1 MLSSTC
7 LSYKVALSP
16 YIVVIQSIA
25 TAHHSQ
31 KLHFD
36 YRCFSCFLCVYA
48 QTVENIF
55 DFSFDIK
62 EGLAELSRDTV
73 SYRVYALMLHACLNL
88 YILLPPCSN
97 NHCAWMWCRPTNVT
111 NQQTQLNCANR
122 NIHTAMLQLLILLL
136 LPLLLLLLLLLQATG
151 ALKLQRREALMDE
164 KTSAKNNQTV
174 LSFNLQDYY
183 DMIELYN
190 LEGKAPVIP
199 ARTGADYFDP
209 LEKQPDVPDDDAAAD
224 DDDSDSGAYY
234 CCCCCLPCMTHCC
247 AVCATVYVQR
257 EGSSIAALV
266 PQCVAVN
273 CRCIKHAFYHT
284 AVPPLISLYW

>member
-1 MLSSTC
+1 
-7 LSYKVALSP
+7 V
-16 YIVVIQSIA
+16 
-25 TAHHSQ
+25 
-31 KLHFD
+31 
-36 YRCFSCFLCVYA
+36 

-73 SYRVYALMLHACLNL
+73 SLMYMHLCCMYVDQFVRLL
-88 YILLPPCSN
+88 YGAFRSKAAISIASTIGAHFTRSHSSN
-97 NHCAWMWCRPTNVT
+97 SMLSSGRSVAGVFVLTYK
-111 NQQTQLNCANR
+111 QTQLNCASI
-122 NIHTAMLQLLILLL
+122 NICTAMLQLLIPRPLLLLL
-136 LPLLLLLLLLLQATG
+136 LPLLLLLLLLSTLLLQATG

-224 DDDSDSGAYY
+224 DDSDSGAYY

-247 AVCATVYVQR
+247 VVCATVYVQR

-266 PQCVAVN
+266 PQCVAVK
-273 CRCIKHAFYHT
+273 CRCIKHAFNLT
-284 AVPPLISLYW
+284 AAPPLISLY